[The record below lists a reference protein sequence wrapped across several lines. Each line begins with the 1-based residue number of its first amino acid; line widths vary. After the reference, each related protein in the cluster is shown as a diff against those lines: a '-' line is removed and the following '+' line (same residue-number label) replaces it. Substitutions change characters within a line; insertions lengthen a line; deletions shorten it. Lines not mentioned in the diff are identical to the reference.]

1 MLASN
6 GNTKPLLAS
15 LGLPP
20 RRYLQTGGKAPEGF
34 APSSPTLKVGNFL
47 LVHSAYSSITFCIGS
62 PPTHTFRSLAWHSAE
77 DFLDTIFQLA

>member
-6 GNTKPLLAS
+6 GNTKPLLAN

-47 LVHSAYSSITFCIGS
+47 LVHNA
-62 PPTHTFRSLAWHSAE
+62 HS
-77 DFLDTIFQLA
+77 

>member
-1 MLASN
+1 MKLGSFKVVVSTAGIVFISLDYTSRVSLASDKEGYSMLASN

-34 APSSPTLKVGNFL
+34 APSSLSLWRPSSN
-47 LVHSAYSSITFCIGS
+47 SAKS
-62 PPTHTFRSLAWHSAE
+62 
-77 DFLDTIFQLA
+77 